1 VERALES
8 AELKQE
14 VEQRRKLQLMKNA
27 EVKLIGSSEVLRKLR
42 NEVKIIGQTDV
53 TILIEGETGVGK
65 EVVARAIHA
74 HSHRADR
81 PFIAI
86 NCAAIPRELFES
98 ELFGHKKGAFTGADS
113 DQLGKFQLAHRGT
126 LFLDEVGEIPPEVQS
141 KLLRVIE
148 EKSFYPLGS
157 NNLVRVD
164 VRIIGATNA
173 DLGKMVEKGRFRRD
187 LYFRLNVYTLKIPPL
202 RERPEDILTLTK
214 YFIKIYNLKFNKS
227 VRSISPEA
235 KALLLELPWKGNIR
249 ELRNT
254 IERAVLFSSGNQI
267 RKEDLAFVEAA
278 RPAREPGGLI
288 ELPEEGIDLEELE
301 KHLIRQ
307 ALEMAK
313 YNKTRAARLLN
324 ISPPTLYYRL
334 QKYGL

>member
-1 VERALES
+1 
-8 AELKQE
+8 
-14 VEQRRKLQLMKNA
+14 NA
-27 EVKLIGSSEVLRKLR
+27 EIQLIGSSEIVRKLR
-42 NEVKIIGQTDV
+42 EEVKVIGATDV
-53 TILIEGETGVGK
+53 TVLIEGETGVGK
-65 EVVARAIHA
+65 EVAARAIHA
-74 HSHRADR
+74 HSQRAER

-86 NCAAIPRELFES
+86 NCAAIPRALFES

-113 DQLGKFQLAHRGT
+113 DQPGKFRLAHGGT
-126 LFLDEVGEIPPEVQS
+126 LFLDEVGEIPREIQS
-141 KLLRVIE
+141 KLLRVLE
-148 EKSFYPLGS
+148 EKTFYPLGS
-157 NNLVRVD
+157 NTLVHVD
-164 VRIIGATNA
+164 VRIICATNA
-173 DLGKMVEKGRFRRD
+173 DLSKLVEEGKFRRD

-202 RERPEDILTLTK
+202 RERPEDILSLTK
-214 YFIKIYNLKFNKS
+214 YFIKMYNLKFSKS
-227 VRSISPEA
+227 VRSLTPEA

-254 IERAVLFSSGNQI
+254 IERAVLFAKGKQI
-267 RKEDLAFVEAA
+267 RKEDLAFVEAHQPVR
-278 RPAREPGGLI
+278 RPASVF

-301 KHLIRQ
+301 KNLIKQ